1 MVFDP
6 QRALPLWELDA
17 QTLIGKSPSFDLK
30 LPSPVKL
37 ETFLI
42 PSIDKFQSFN
52 HSNHLDFSS
61 LTSGNS
67 AILQDAVKVTSAFLS
82 SLTLPNSEHVL
93 ESINFWAAGMLC

>member
-52 HSNHLDFSS
+52 HSVSLFSHTNSLLINSSHPLQDNHLDFSS

-67 AILQDAVKVTSAFLS
+67 V
-82 SLTLPNSEHVL
+82 SLL
-93 ESINFWAAGMLC
+93 